1 MQFFEGRTRILRHYS
16 RHTSMT
22 HTRTREPLT
31 MKTTRLTLTLSMLA
45 LLAGSALGGP
55 LNPPLGAVTS
65 TMKTLEQIEPRV
77 MLSSDTTPGD
87 ADSQFKITS
96 PGSYYLNGS
105 MTVSS
110 GRMFLEIAASNVT
123 VDLSGFRVNG
133 AAGSLNGVYTGPST
147 KSVVIRN
154 GTFSG
159 FSSGVDMFNT
169 SIGTVED
176 VNLVDIVGDA
186 LTVGASSKV
195 LRVSV
200 QGAGEDGF
208 TVYGGSVVRD
218 CTAYT
223 CGNFGFYAGGAVS
236 FQGCTARD
244 NTASGFFVTTGSSVT
259 GCVASGNFQWGIST
273 VANSD
278 SVTIAD
284 NTVIVPNAGSSHGIK
299 VFNKSTIRNNTVTN
313 NHATAWT
320 LYVNEGNRVE
330 GNTTSGG
337 VQAVAAGA
345 NKNLI
350 IGNFH
355 TGASAVGAFNVGGT
369 NAIGPVISATGT
381 ISSTNPWANF
391 WLP

>member
-1 MQFFEGRTRILRHYS
+1 MNT
-16 RHTSMT
+16 
-22 HTRTREPLT
+22 P
-31 MKTTRLTLTLSMLA
+31 RLMLTLSMFTLV
-45 LLAGSALGGP
+45 AGSALGGP

-77 MLSSDTTPGD
+77 MLSSETTPGD

-105 MTVSS
+105 MTISS
-110 GRMFLEIAASNVT
+110 GRMFIEVAASNVT
-123 VDLSGFRVNG
+123 IDLSGFRVNG
-133 AAGSLNGVYTGPST
+133 ASGALTGIYGASGT
-147 KSVVIRN
+147 RNVVVRN
-154 GTFSG
+154 GTITG
-159 FSSGVDMFNT
+159 FNQGIDMFNT
-169 SIGTVED
+169 SIATIED
-176 VNLVDIVGDA
+176 VQLLDTVGDG
-186 LTVGASSKV
+186 LTVGPSSKV

-200 QGAGEDGF
+200 QDAGEDGF
-208 TVYGGSVVRD
+208 TGYGGTIMRD
-218 CTAYT
+218 CTAYS
-223 CGNFGFYAGGAVS
+223 CGNYGYYAGGAVS

-244 NTASGFFVTTGSSVT
+244 NASAGFYVTTGSSVI
-259 GCVASGNFQWGIST
+259 GCEASGNLGWGIGT
-273 VANSD
+273 IANSD
-278 SVTIAD
+278 GVTIAD
-284 NTVIVPNAGSSHGIK
+284 STVIVPNAGSSHGIG

-313 NHATAWT
+313 NRSGAWT

-337 VQAVAAGA
+337 LQAVTAGG

-355 TGASAVGAFNVGGT
+355 TGASAIGAFTVGGS
-369 NAIGPVISATGT
+369 NAVGPVVSATGT